1 MGRRCPAW
9 REPWYLITNRP
20 VETKEQAWDVYWVY
34 RKRWKIET
42 CFRYEK
48 SELGME
54 SVRLFDEEKREKLLF
69 MVTIVYA
76 FLLSFL
82 SDEQDGK
89 IAWLLHRYCHRTGKR
104 YREKAT
110 PIYRLRWALSRFWHQ
125 CIPVFRFSVFDKVP
139 GYQRVTPDFCS
150 KSPG

>member
-1 MGRRCPAW
+1 MKTGILFLPLRPASYAGCLWVVVVRRGG
-9 REPWYLITNRP
+9 EPWYLITNRSI
-20 VETKEQAWDVYWVY
+20 ETKEQAWSIYWVY

-48 SELGME
+48 SELAME
-54 SVRLFDEEKREKLLF
+54 SVRLFDDEKREKLLF

-76 FLLSFL
+76 FLLSLL
-82 SDEQDGK
+82 SDGQEEK
-89 IAWLLHRYCHRTGKR
+89 IVWLLRRSCHRTGKR

-125 CIPVFRFSVFDKVP
+125 FIPFFSFRGF
-139 GYQRVTPDFCS
+139 
-150 KSPG
+150 